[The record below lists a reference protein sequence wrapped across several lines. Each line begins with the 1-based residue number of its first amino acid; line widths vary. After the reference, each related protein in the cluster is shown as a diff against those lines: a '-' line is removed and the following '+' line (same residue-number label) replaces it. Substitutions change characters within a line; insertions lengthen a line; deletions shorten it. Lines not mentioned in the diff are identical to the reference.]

1 MINSIGSIDGYANV
15 FGDNINVNAVSRDQ
29 DKQNVNDVVS
39 INSANIL
46 DNEIGNVFNNVMS
59 DLNITNSDLG
69 DLHGGLNLDRVKAL
83 LSL

>member
-1 MINSIGSIDGYANV
+1 MINSIGSIDGYTNV
-15 FGDNINVNAVSRDQ
+15 FGDNINVNAASRDQ

-59 DLNITNSDLG
+59 DLNVSNSDLG

>member
-15 FGDNINVNAVSRDQ
+15 YGDNINVNVVSRDQ
-29 DKQNVNDVVS
+29 DKQNINDVVS

-69 DLHGGLNLDRVKAL
+69 DLHGGLNLDRVKSL
-83 LSL
+83 LSI

>member
-1 MINSIGSIDGYANV
+1 MINSIGSIDGYTNV
-15 FGDNINVNAVSRDQ
+15 FCDNINVNAVSRDQ

-69 DLHGGLNLDRVKAL
+69 DLHGRLNLDRVKAL

>member
-29 DKQNVNDVVS
+29 DKQNINDVVS

>member
-1 MINSIGSIDGYANV
+1 MINSISSLDGYTNV
-15 FGDNINVNAVSRDQ
+15 FGDNINAVSRDQ

-39 INSANIL
+39 INSTNIL

>member
-1 MINSIGSIDGYANV
+1 MTH
-15 FGDNINVNAVSRDQ
+15 GDNINVNTVSRDL
-29 DKQNVNDVVS
+29 DKQNVSDVVS

-59 DLNITNSDLG
+59 DLNVTNSDLG